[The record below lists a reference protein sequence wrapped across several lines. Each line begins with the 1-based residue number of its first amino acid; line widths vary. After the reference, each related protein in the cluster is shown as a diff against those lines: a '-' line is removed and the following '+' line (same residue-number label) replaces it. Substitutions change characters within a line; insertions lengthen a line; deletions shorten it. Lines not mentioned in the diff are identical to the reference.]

1 LIINKFIGKIVLND
15 ETHAGMVDIIER
27 EIKLEGDL
35 TDEERIKLLEIA
47 NKCPV
52 HKTLL
57 NEIVIKTSLTE

>member
-15 ETHAGMVDIIER
+15 ATHAGMVDIIER